1 MAKKITKRI
10 MIVDDSMTI
19 RMMLNMTLTDAGY
32 EVIEARNGRE
42 ALILLSEASVD
53 MLVTD
58 LNMPHLDGIDL
69 ATAARRLPGGRFMPI
84 IMLTTESE
92 DLKKEN
98 AKSVGVSAW
107 ITKPFKAQQL
117 LGVVQMVLH

>member
-1 MAKKITKRI
+1 MATRITKRI
-10 MIVDDSMTI
+10 MIVDDSMTM

-32 EVIEARNGRE
+32 EVIEACNGRE
-42 ALILLSEASVD
+42 GLILLSESPVD

-58 LNMPHLDGIDL
+58 LNMPHLDGIGL

-84 IMLTTESE
+84 IMLTTEGE
-92 DLKKEN
+92 GLKKEN

-117 LGVVQMVLH
+117 LGVVRMVLH

>member
-1 MAKKITKRI
+1 MTKRIIKKI
-10 MIVDDSMTI
+10 MIVDDSATI

-32 EVIEARNGRE
+32 EVIEARDGRE
-42 ALILLSEASVD
+42 GLAMLAEFPVD

-58 LNMPHLDGIDL
+58 LNMPHLDGIGL

-92 DLKKEN
+92 GLKKEN
-98 AKSVGVSAW
+98 AKSVGVSGW
-107 ITKPFKAQQL
+107 ITKPFKPQQL